1 MEPNPRG
8 GGRLGAF
15 PGLLQDF
22 VFYHVSEGNIKADL
36 QRKTKNMVSVNSSP

>member
-1 MEPNPRG
+1 MEPNPWG

-22 VFYHVSEGNIKADL
+22 YHVSEGNIKAVDL